1 MVNAILRSNQQ
12 YKLSTF
18 VNENVCPQRQHRK
31 QSTLVISVLPG
42 AHSSVLLISLCFKDA
57 FLNVVDIS
65 LIRVFVLHRTDHY
78 STNICIGILKKNH
91 TGHECRTPATAHFA
105 CSRGL
110 HDPGPGSGLAAQ
122 TMFGS

>member
-1 MVNAILRSNQQ
+1 MVSAILRSNQQ

-31 QSTLVISVLPG
+31 QSTLVISVLPV
-42 AHSSVLLISLCFKDA
+42 AHSSVILISLYFKDA

-78 STNICIGILKKNH
+78 STDICIGILKKI
-91 TGHECRTPATAHFA
+91 TRATSVEPLLQPISH
-105 CSRGL
+105 
-110 HDPGPGSGLAAQ
+110 GSGLAAQ